1 MSAMSIVPQRSD
13 ADRTTSGARK
23 PHWTHWLLL
32 WTLAFTIDLWMPW
45 TNHRMLDLLSRVLDL
60 LALVLQ

>member
-13 ADRTTSGARK
+13 ADLTTSGTRK

-32 WTLAFTIDLWMPW
+32 WTLAYTIDLWTTW
-45 TNHRMLDLLSRVLDL
+45 ANHRMLELLSRMLDL
-60 LALVLQ
+60 FALVLQ